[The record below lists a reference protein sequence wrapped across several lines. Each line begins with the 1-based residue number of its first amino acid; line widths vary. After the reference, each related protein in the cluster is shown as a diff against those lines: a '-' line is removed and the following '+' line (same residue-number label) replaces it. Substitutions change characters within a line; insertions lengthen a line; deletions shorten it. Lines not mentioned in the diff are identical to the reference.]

1 MIFSR
6 RLNLMFLKLIIID
19 FLLKICYNVV
29 ILTKKL
35 SKKIKRTVIG
45 STLAFI
51 GFVLSP
57 LTWWNDLFVNLP
69 LAFGFAY
76 IIGLILSAFVPV
88 TLLLFIA
95 LMAIGYF
102 LSNML
107 GFLLM
112 HKGVVTVANK
122 SKKQFYW
129 EKNLLYSILAF
140 GLVVLS
146 IHFGLLDLGETEK
159 LSASILKVHYLK

>member
-1 MIFSR
+1 MEQRI
-6 RLNLMFLKLIIID
+6 
-19 FLLKICYNVV
+19 
-29 ILTKKL
+29 KKT
-35 SKKIKRTVIG
+35 IAG
-45 STLAFI
+45 SILAFI
-51 GFVLSP
+51 GFILSP

-76 IIGLILSAFVPV
+76 IIGLVIAAFMPV
-88 TLLLFIA
+88 TVLLFLG

-112 HKGVVTVANK
+112 HKGAATVANK
-122 SKKQFYW
+122 PKHKFCW
-129 EKNLLYSILAF
+129 KKNLLYSILAF

-146 IHFGLLDLGETEK
+146 IHFGLLDLSETEK
-159 LSASILKVHYLK
+159 LMASVLKVHYLN